1 MYLMAL
7 LFSLPIFVFGRPDAA
22 VGGMTIGHG
31 FQYCSWWDW
40 WRRGTPGD
48 LPLAP
53 AGRVRHVALVG
64 ERCSAAAS
72 HLHGFPPA
80 IRLVFGAYLG
90 VVTAHFRDRRWI
102 LADA

>member
-7 LFSLPIFVFGRPDAA
+7 LFSLPIFVFRSPYAA

-31 FQYCSWWDW
+31 FPYLLLVGLVAAGN
-40 WRRGTPGD
+40 RRGTSRW
-48 LPLAP
+48 LRLAGF
-53 AGRVRHVALVG
+53 ANVALVG
-64 ERCSAAAS
+64 GALLSGAS

-90 VVTAHFRDRRWI
+90 VVTAPS
-102 LADA
+102 